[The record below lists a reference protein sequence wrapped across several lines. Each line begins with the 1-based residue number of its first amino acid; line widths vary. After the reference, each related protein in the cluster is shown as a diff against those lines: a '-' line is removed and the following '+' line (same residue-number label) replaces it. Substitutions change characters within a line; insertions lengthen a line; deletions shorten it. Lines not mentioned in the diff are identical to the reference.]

1 MTVRASLFLFASV
14 AMSVPAMAGA
24 AEMLSVSVD
33 KKDGMYYV
41 VSEVWMDAA
50 QAPVYDV
57 FADWDIAVE
66 FSSFIVE
73 SRDIGPD
80 ENGVIGFYINNR
92 GCILFFCK
100 SVIRT
105 GVVES
110 EPHHTLKAIANAE
123 DSDFHVSEEIWTFR
137 REDDGTV
144 VRYENIMKPKFWIP
158 PVIGPYLMK
167 RKLAKDGGRAMDR
180 IEEIAQEWEAA
191 DE

>member
-1 MTVRASLFLFASV
+1 MILRAFLILSAAAVMYMPAAS
-14 AMSVPAMAGA
+14 GA

-33 KKDGMYYV
+33 KKEGMYYV

-50 QAPVYDV
+50 QEPVYDV

-80 ENGVIGFYINNR
+80 EDGVIGFYINNR

-100 SVIRT
+100 SVVRT
-105 GVVES
+105 GIVES
-110 EPHHTLKAIANAE
+110 EPHHTLRAIADAE
-123 DSDFHVSEEIWTFR
+123 GSDFHVSEEIWTFR

-167 RKLAKDGGRAMDR
+167 RKLTKDGGRAMDR
-180 IEEIAQEWEAA
+180 IEEIAQEWETA